1 MKYSTPS
8 GKVNLFYRDTLLRV
22 PHLLI
27 AGATG
32 SGKSTIVNGLIRT
45 ALFRFFDDRPD
56 GAQLVLIDPKRVE
69 LSIYR
74 NLPHTLKYASEPAE
88 MLAALDYAMQLC
100 ENRYKL
106 MQSQNV
112 RKYSGSD
119 VYVIIDEFA
128 DLVCIKGMKNNV
140 HTIIQRLAQIGR
152 AAKVHIILCT
162 QCPLV
167 SVIPTQIK
175 VNFDARI
182 GLRTATAQHS
192 RNILDISGCENLP
205 RFGKAIYSDP
215 DGVQM
220 LDCIPYYTDED
231 LQAVVQHW
239 TAQVDAERAVQA
251 APSAQAQ
258 APARPQSFI
267 SRAYNAACEWVLYKS
282 PLLPVVCF
290 VLPAMLLTLF
300 L

>member
-8 GKVNLFYRDTLLRV
+8 GTVNIFYRDTLLHV

-32 SGKSTIVNGLIRT
+32 SGKSTIVNGIIRT

-56 GAQLVLIDPKRVE
+56 GAQFVLIDPKRVE

-74 NLPHTLKYASEPAE
+74 NLPHTLRYASEPAE
-88 MLAALDYAMQLC
+88 MLAALDYAMRLC

-128 DLVCIKGMKNNV
+128 DLVCIKSMKNKVN
-140 HTIIQRLAQIGR
+140 TIIQRLAQIGR
-152 AAKVHIILCT
+152 AARIHIILCT

-192 RNILDISGCENLP
+192 RNILDVTGCEKLP

-215 DGVQM
+215 DGVQL
-220 LDCIPYYTDED
+220 LDYIPYYADED
-231 LQAVVQHW
+231 LQSVVKHW
-239 TAQVDAERAVQA
+239 TAQVDAERAAQ
-251 APSAQAQ
+251 PAQAQ

-267 SRAYNAACEWVLYKS
+267 SRAYDAACEWVLYKS
-282 PLLPVVCF
+282 PLLPVLCF
-290 VLPAMLLTLF
+290 VLPTMLLTLF